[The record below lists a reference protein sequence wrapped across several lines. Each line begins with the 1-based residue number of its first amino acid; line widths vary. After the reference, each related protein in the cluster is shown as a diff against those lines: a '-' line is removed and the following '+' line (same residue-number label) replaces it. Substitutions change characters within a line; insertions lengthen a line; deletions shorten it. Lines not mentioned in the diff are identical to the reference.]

1 MLGSHL
7 PLKTTSCIGQG
18 RARLGWWRPGFGV
31 GGGVPGFASISGW
44 PFCRIFR
51 KSLDRRPED
60 PGWNPHPI
68 IC

>member
-1 MLGSHL
+1 M
-7 PLKTTSCIGQG
+7 
-18 RARLGWWRPGFGV
+18 GFGV

-44 PFCRIFR
+44 PFHRIFR

-60 PGWNPHPI
+60 PGWNPYPI